1 MANRYFKK
9 RILDFQPY
17 LPNEFEGFIKMDA
30 NESPFN
36 IKDGVKAKIM
46 DRIEKLDFMYY
57 PDCNSDILRA
67 SMAEY
72 VGVPMENIVVGNG
85 SDEMIH
91 VLLNTFVEMDD
102 VVLSHNP
109 TFTMYGLNTKV
120 LGGQYMEI
128 EAEEEFAIDI
138 DKLIKKA
145 NEDNA
150 KVVILCNPNNPTG
163 KTTPKSDIMRL
174 LDETD
179 SIIVVDEAYIE
190 FGGETVVREV
200 LNSNR
205 LIVLRTLSKAFG
217 AAAIRTGYLI
227 SSEEIANKIA
237 AIKAPYNLN
246 CISQI
251 VAEELL
257 KDMKTA
263 EENIKLIKAE
273 KDRVFSA
280 MENIDGVKP
289 YSSDTNFILF
299 KVDNAETVFQELKK
313 RKLLIRLFKGGAL
326 ENHLRVSVGTE
337 EDNDKFIDSLSEIL
351 KGM

>member
-1 MANRYFKK
+1 MADKYFKK
-9 RILDFQPY
+9 RVLDFQPY
-17 LPNEFEGFIKMDA
+17 IPNECDGFIKMDA

-36 IKDGVKAKIM
+36 IKDTVRANIM
-46 DRIEKLDFMYY
+46 KEIEKLNFMHY
-57 PDCNSDILRA
+57 PDTNCNQLREYLA
-67 SMAEY
+67 DY
-72 VGVPMENIVVGNG
+72 VGVPADNIVVGNG

-102 VVLSHNP
+102 VVLSHDP
-109 TFTMYGLNTKV
+109 TFSMYGLNTKV
-120 LGGQYMEI
+120 LGGNYIEI
-128 EAEEEFAIDI
+128 EPEEDFTIDI
-138 DKLIKKA
+138 DKLIDSA
-145 NEDNA
+145 NENSA
-150 KVVILCNPNNPTG
+150 KIVILCNPNNPTG
-163 KTTPKSDIMRL
+163 KTTSKSDIMRL
-174 LDETD
+174 LNETD

-190 FGGETVVREV
+190 FGGESVTDEV

-217 AAAIRTGYLI
+217 AAAIRTGYLV
-227 SSEEIANKIA
+227 SSEQIAMKIT

-251 VAEELL
+251 VAIELL
-257 KDMKTA
+257 KDMDTA
-263 EENIKLIKAE
+263 RENIQIIKSE
-273 KDRVFSA
+273 KDRVYDA
-280 MENIDGVKP
+280 LLKIDGVKP

-299 KVDNAETVFQELKK
+299 KVDNAEYVFEELRK

-337 EDNDKFIDSLSEIL
+337 EDNDKFINSLSEIL